1 MRALWLVGMM
11 GSGKTTVGELIARE
25 TGLVFIDTDSLIES
39 EQGRSIGVIWET
51 DGEDGFR
58 DLESKQ
64 INQIATSGQDCVIGT
79 GGGAVLRPGNI
90 ATMRGCGTV
99 VWLAAEPGELWSRV
113 GASETRPLLVG
124 APDEHRLATILVER
138 RELYE
143 AAAHFTVETGSK
155 GTAAVA
161 REVMV
166 LWNGS

>member
-39 EQGRSIGVIWET
+39 EQGRPIESIWET
-51 DGEDGFR
+51 GGQDSFR
-58 DLESKQ
+58 DLESEQ
-64 INQIATSGQDCVIGT
+64 INQIATSGQDCVIAT

-90 ATMRGCGTV
+90 AAMRECGTV
-99 VWLAAEPGELWSRV
+99 VWLAAGPGELWSRV
-113 GASETRPLLVG
+113 GDSETRPLLSD
-124 APDEHRLATILVER
+124 APDEQRLAEILVER

-143 AAAHFTVETGSK
+143 GAAHFTVETGSK
-155 GTAAVA
+155 GSTAVA

>member
-39 EQGRSIGVIWET
+39 EQQRSIGSIWET
-51 DGEDGFR
+51 GGEDGFR
-58 DLESKQ
+58 DLESEQ
-64 INQIATSGQDCVIGT
+64 IDRIAASGQDCVIAT
-79 GGGAVLRPGNI
+79 GGGAVLRPKNI
-90 ATMRGCGTV
+90 ATMRRCGTV
-99 VWLAAEPGELWSRV
+99 VWLAAGPGELWSRV
-113 GASETRPLLVG
+113 GGAETRPLLVG
-124 APDEHRLATILVER
+124 APDERRLADIVDGR
-138 RELYE
+138 RKFYE